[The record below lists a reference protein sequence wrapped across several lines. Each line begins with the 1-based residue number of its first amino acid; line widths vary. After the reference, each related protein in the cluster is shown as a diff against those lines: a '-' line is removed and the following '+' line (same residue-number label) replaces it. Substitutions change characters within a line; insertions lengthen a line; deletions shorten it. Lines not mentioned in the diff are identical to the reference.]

1 MPSNKLF
8 LQLAANSIKDTRA
21 EQESIDKRSEAA
33 GDDML
38 SSLSL
43 HGRINNSEV
52 TESFTKIRYLICN
65 VKIVEVSLER
75 KDILV

>member
-1 MPSNKLF
+1 MTTNYLF

-52 TESFTKIRYLICN
+52 TESLTKIRYLICN
-65 VKIVEVSLER
+65 VKVDEVSLER
-75 KDILV
+75 KGILV